1 MKQHVVMEIN
11 EKQSVLMET
20 GGAFRKMRARP
31 GWQPGDLVYLPK
43 KNRTMQTLS
52 TTAACFI
59 LLLLSSFAVFYLQ
72 FEEATIISMD
82 INPSIELS
90 VNRLGTVLHSRA
102 YNEDGEALLAQVE
115 LTGQP
120 YLDAIAQLMKS
131 SPMQGYI
138 LANDSMDIS
147 VYAGENAGTILSQVE
162 ETVFET
168 TKQYKP
174 LALNC
179 RTLSHDQVKTAH
191 RHRMTGGRY
200 LALLELQTVLPDA
213 DIESYSHCSIGE
225 IRDQIGQQRQHRMQG
240 ADGSG
245 ETGACETAPCDGSHG
260 HGQLPPC
267 NVDTSES
274 EAPAPSPQGFQQEG
288 HRNGAGPNHENKDTG
303 SVWKTESV
311 SFSFRVL
318 LPLGCFSY

>member
-1 MKQHVVMEIN
+1 MKQHVVMEIK
-11 EKQSVLMET
+11 EKQAVLMET
-20 GGAFRKMRARP
+20 GGAFRRMRARP
-31 GWQPGDLVYLPK
+31 EWQTGDIVYLPK
-43 KNRTMQTLS
+43 KNQSVRALY
-52 TTAACFI
+52 TTAACFV
-59 LLLLSSFAVFYLQ
+59 LLLLSSFSVFYLQ

-90 VNRLGTVLHSRA
+90 VNRFGKVIHSRA
-102 YNEDGEALLAQVE
+102 YNEDGETLLAQVD

-120 YLDAIAQLMKS
+120 YRDAIAQLMKS

-138 LANDSMDIS
+138 FANDSMDIS

-162 ETVFET
+162 ETVFEAT
-168 TKQYKP
+168 QPYKP

-179 RTLSHDQVKTAH
+179 HTLSQDQVKTAH
-191 RHRMTGGRY
+191 GHRMTGGRY

-245 ETGACETAPCDGSHG
+245 ESGTCETIPCDGS

-267 NVDTSES
+267 NVDDKPATGTS
-274 EAPAPSPQGFQQEG
+274 APSSQGFQQEG
-288 HRNGAGPNHENKDTG
+288 HRNGAGSNHEKKDTG

-311 SFSFRVL
+311 SFSF
-318 LPLGCFSY
+318 